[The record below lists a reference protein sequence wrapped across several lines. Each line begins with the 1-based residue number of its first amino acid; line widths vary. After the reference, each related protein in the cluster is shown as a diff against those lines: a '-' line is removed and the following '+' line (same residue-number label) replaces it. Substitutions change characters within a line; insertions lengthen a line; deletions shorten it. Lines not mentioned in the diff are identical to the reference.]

1 MGYASLLFCADEK
14 TTRLLTQVLKDL
26 EFSVESASEAF
37 VAVKSLMAQHFDLLV
52 VDCDNEQNAALI
64 YKSAKNSTANAN
76 SLAVA
81 VVDGHGGI
89 AKAFRIGANLV
100 LTKPINVEQSKGTLR
115 VARGLLR
122 KAEAT
127 RAATPAPASAP
138 APTES
143 LTSTLQ
149 PEVQESAPSL
159 ASSVTASAAAA
170 APAPA
175 KALLPAPTLEV
186 EQEPTP
192 KLGPAE
198 AGVIEAIPDPILR
211 PSKKEKQAVESSSQ
225 TSSAAAPAASKAH
238 APEVAPPAAAIAE
251 PKGKDKDKDKRKD
264 KHKQEKQEESKA
276 AASAKAEEKT
286 EKPAASGK
294 NSLETAAAA
303 AAPRFSSVGVTQE
316 EETFDP
322 ATSRKNFI
330 IAAIIVLIAAVGGY
344 FGWARFH
351 PNIKLPFL
359 QEQLAPPASEIKIP
373 SAPKPSPEALAIQS
387 GIGQDAAIP
396 AAGQASTPA
405 QADGTN
411 SASKDAAPPANS
423 AKPVA
428 SDQTAAASQ
437 TANTQP
443 ARHPLKLSESVAE
456 GLLISKVPPAYPE
469 QAKKLKLEGPVQLEA
484 RIGIDGS
491 ISDVKAI
498 SGNDLLAHAATE
510 AVRKW
515 KYRPYVV
522 NGHAVDIATR
532 ITVDFKLP

>member
-37 VAVKSLMAQHFDLLV
+37 VAVKSLMAQHFDVLV

-122 KAEAT
+122 KAEAN

-138 APTES
+138 APIVS
-143 LTSTLQ
+143 STSTTQ
-149 PEVQESAPSL
+149 PEVQESTPSL
-159 ASSVTASAAAA
+159 VPLVTASAAAA

-175 KALLPAPTLEV
+175 KAQLPASPLEV

-198 AGVIEAIPDPILR
+198 AGVIESIPDPILR
-211 PSKKEKQAVESSSQ
+211 PSKKEKQGAESSSQ
-225 TSSAAAPAASKAH
+225 TGSSPAPAASKAP
-238 APEVAPPAAAIAE
+238 APEVTPPAAAIAE
-251 PKGKDKDKDKRKD
+251 PKGKDKDKGKDKR
-264 KHKQEKQEESKA
+264 KQEKQEDSKA

-286 EKPAASGK
+286 EKPAAPGK
-294 NSLETAAAA
+294 NSLESAAAA

-344 FGWARFH
+344 FGWARYH
-351 PNIKLPFL
+351 PTIKLPFF
-359 QEQLAPPASEIKIP
+359 QEQPAPPASEFKSP
-373 SAPKPSPEALAIQS
+373 SVPKPSPEAPALQAET
-387 GIGQDAAIP
+387 GQDAVQS
-396 AAGQASTPA
+396 AAQTGAPL

-411 SASKDAAPPANS
+411 SAAAKDAGQPANG
-423 AKPVA
+423 AKPAA
-428 SDQTAAASQ
+428 SDQTAPASPAAP
-437 TANTQP
+437 TVP
-443 ARHPLKLSESVAE
+443 VGRPLKLSQSVAE

-469 QAKKLKLEGPVQLEA
+469 QAKQLKLEGPVQLEA
-484 RIGIDGS
+484 RIGKDGS
-491 ISDVKAI
+491 ISYVKAI

-515 KYRPYVV
+515 KYKPYVV
-522 NGHAVDIATR
+522 NGQPVDIATR